1 MWSGVGYNLKAAGTD
16 AVVAYLPEKFEMKR
30 ILYLSR
36 GGYLNGSQRQLYYVV
51 TNLGSTYEP
60 IVVCREDG
68 PFVSQLQ
75 AAGITTSVFPLRPW
89 RKFPKGLYRYLDA
102 ERLVKFARQHNVELV
117 HSSDLWLNEYM
128 LWVAD
133 KLKVPSILHVRTPIS
148 VEDVRKHRC
157 GKATLIVAISGR
169 VRRNLICGGISPEK
183 IAMVEDAVDLEVFNG
198 QTGKVNIL
206 RRDFSPAGEV
216 LVGIAGRI
224 GPYKRQ
230 MVFLE
235 AAEQVVRRAGRRVTF
250 FVVGEVRSDKY
261 LEELR
266 QFIRKSGLDGSV
278 FFTGRRDDIP
288 EVLGSL
294 DILVSLSGGSVMF
307 EAMSCGK
314 AVISAGFTPKEDA
327 VHIQDGKT
335 GVLVNSDHPSDLACA
350 LLQLIDN
357 SETRKQIGHQARKW
371 AEKNFCHL
379 KMAEKTK
386 DLYDRLIERQIK
398 VL

>member
-1 MWSGVGYNLKAAGTD
+1 LKAAGTD
-16 AVVAYLPEKFEMKR
+16 AVVAYLPEKIEMKR

-68 PFVSQLQ
+68 PFVSQLR
-75 AAGITTSVFPLRPW
+75 AAGIQSSVFQLHPW
-89 RKFPKGLYRYLDA
+89 RKFPIGLYRYLDA
-102 ERLVKFARQHNVELV
+102 ERLVKFARKHNVELV

-133 KLKVPSILHVRTPIS
+133 RLKVPSILHVRTPIS
-148 VEDVRKHRC
+148 PYDVRKHRC
-157 GKATLIVAISGR
+157 GKATFIVAISGR

-183 IAMVEDAVDLEVFNG
+183 IAMVEDGVDLEVFDG

-216 LVGIAGRI
+216 LIGIAGRI
-224 GPYKRQ
+224 EPSKRQ
-230 MVFLE
+230 LVFLE
-235 AAEQVVRRAGRRVTF
+235 AAEQVVRRAGRRATF
-250 FVVGEVRSDKY
+250 FVVGEFRSGEY

-335 GVLVNSDHPSDLACA
+335 GVLVNSDHPSDLAGA
-350 LLQLIDN
+350 LLQLID
-357 SETRKQIGHQARKW
+357 SGETRKQIGHQARKW

-379 KMAEKTK
+379 KMAERTK
-386 DLYDRLIERQIK
+386 ALYDRLIQRQIK